1 MITARLAPYVMREN
15 IHAAQLAGREDVL
28 ARYRRLSHLL
38 TGRKNANVEDGALWA
53 QMMLDKLKL
62 PTLSEYGVCS
72 TSFEQVARDAMKSN
86 AIKGNPIPLTSE
98 RLIYILNQVCAC
110 RGECVDADIEAHRH
124 GAVLLIHDSAEE
136 ESSKLS
142 G

>member
-1 MITARLAPYVMREN
+1 
-15 IHAAQLAGREDVL
+15 
-28 ARYRRLSHLL
+28 
-38 TGRKNANVEDGALWA
+38 
-53 QMMLDKLKL
+53 

-136 ESSKLS
+136 ESSKLR